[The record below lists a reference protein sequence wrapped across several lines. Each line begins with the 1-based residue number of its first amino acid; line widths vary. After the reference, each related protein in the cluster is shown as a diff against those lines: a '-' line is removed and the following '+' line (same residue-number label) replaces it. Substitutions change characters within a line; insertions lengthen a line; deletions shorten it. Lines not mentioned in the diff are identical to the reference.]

1 MGAVAMT
8 GSEDLTAVQRRYLS
22 FGGRA
27 LLISAAAV
35 ILLFIANWLAVRN
48 PVQWDWTENQVLSL
62 ASETLLVLEQLES
75 PVELIGFFPQEL
87 ASYRENDVRPLLHQY
102 FIESQGGVTYEFI
115 DPQENPAAALQYGQP
130 PAASGAW
137 LVVVYQEDFEV
148 VAVPNEIEITGAIV
162 RLLDPRQR
170 VVYVMSGHGEAALL
184 QGPNLSYQR
193 LSQAL
198 IRKRYQIRELNLLA
212 DPQIPSDAQLIL
224 IIDPRQNLTDNEIE
238 LLDEHLSTGG
248 GLVVALEPSLIIG
261 NDSETDRLR
270 SYLRDRWGLLVHDD
284 LVYEADLIP
293 PLTAQ
298 GASFASHEITLG
310 LQNST
315 TLHPTSSSIGSTGED
330 VEDLD
335 RYALVGTGEQ
345 AWGET
350 GLEIL
355 EPDPEGAVSFD
366 PESDFPGPVVLA
378 AALQENSSFSRIVV
392 FADAEFASD
401 DYFDEFANSNLILNA
416 IDWTAH
422 HTGLIGLTPNPVVAR
437 FILPP
442 SQSRI
447 NAMFAGVVVFIPGA
461 VVLAG
466 LLVWWLRRRRL

>member
-1 MGAVAMT
+1 MGTVAMT
-8 GSEDLTAVQRRYLS
+8 GSEDFTIAPRRYLS

-27 LLISAAAV
+27 VLILAAAV

-62 ASETLLVLEQLES
+62 ASETLFVLEQIES

-115 DPQENPAAALQYGQP
+115 DPQENPAASLQYGQP

-137 LVVVYQEDFEV
+137 LIVVYQDDFEV

-170 VVYVMSGHGEAALL
+170 VVYVLSGHGEANLF
-184 QGPNLSYQR
+184 QGPDLSYQR
-193 LSQAL
+193 LTQAL
-198 IRKRYQIRELNLLA
+198 IRKRYQIQELNLLT

-224 IIDPRQNLTDNEIE
+224 IIDPRQNLTENEIE

-248 GLVVALEPSLIIG
+248 GLVVALEPSLISEL
-261 NDSETDRLR
+261 DSQSDRLR
-270 SYLRDRWGLLVHDD
+270 NYLSDRWGLLVHDD

-293 PLTAQ
+293 PLAAQ
-298 GASFASHEITLG
+298 GTTFASHEITLG

-315 TLHPTSSSIGSTGED
+315 TVHPTASSVGSTTEI
-330 VEDLD
+330 VEGLD
-335 RYALVGTGEQ
+335 RIALVETGER

-366 PESDFPGPVVLA
+366 PESDYIGPVVLA
-378 AALQENSSFSRIVV
+378 AALQENNSFSRIVV
-392 FADAEFASD
+392 FGDADFASD
-401 DYFDEFANSNLILNA
+401 EYFDEFANSDLILNA

-447 NAMFAGVVVFIPGA
+447 NAMFAGVVVIIPGA
-461 VVLAG
+461 VVVAG
-466 LLVWWLRRRRL
+466 VLVWWSRRRRL